1 MARPYL
7 SVLNAEEIERIKEAS
22 MDILQHTGLKMDYAP
37 ARDLL
42 RARGAKVEGEIV
54 FFPPRLVQ
62 EAVMSAPRGFRLYA
76 RNPARN
82 VSIGDGNPVFV
93 PGYGAPFI
101 TSISGAKRKAVYEDF
116 VQLARLAGASPN
128 MDITGGVLVEPHDIP
143 EKHRHQQML
152 YACLSNSDKPFMGS
166 ATGAEHA
173 RDSLAM
179 AATLF
184 EDDDERPSRPVMIT
198 LINSLTPLMYDA
210 RMAGA
215 LMEYATAGQPLII
228 ASLGMAGSTMPA
240 TLASVLSLQNAEVL
254 AGITLAQV
262 VREGTPVVYGSVSSI
277 TEMRYGSLSI
287 GAPEGAWIIAA
298 AAQIAHSYGLP
309 CRAGGSL
316 TDSKLP
322 DAQAASES
330 MMNMLT
336 TGLAG
341 VDVILHAAGI
351 LESYVS
357 MSLEKFVL
365 DDEACSAVK
374 RFLRGADI
382 NKDTLAGGLIHDIGP
397 GGEFLSTEHT
407 YRHFRSEFW
416 QSPLAERGSYDQWR
430 LEGTR
435 TALTRAQLRLQ
446 EILGNYQ
453 VPPLPEKVEKRL
465 RERAAR

>member
-1 MARPYL
+1 MAAPSL
-7 SVLNAEEIERIKEAS
+7 SVLNAKEIEQIKDAS
-22 MDILQHTGLKMDYAP
+22 MDILQHTGVKMDYAS
-37 ARDLL
+37 ARDVL

-76 RNPARN
+76 RNPAKN

-101 TSISGAKRKAVYEDF
+101 TSVDGAKRKAVYEDF
-116 VQLARLAGASPN
+116 VQLVRLAGASSN
-128 MDITGGVLVEPHDIP
+128 MDITGGVLVEPNDIP

-152 YACLSNSDKPFMGS
+152 YACLANSDKPFMGS

-184 EDDDERPSRPVMIT
+184 EDDGDRPSQPVMIT
-198 LINSLTPLMYDA
+198 LINSLSPLMYDA

-215 LMEYATAGQPLII
+215 LMEYAAAGQPLII

-240 TLASVLSLQNAEVL
+240 TLASVLSVQNAEVL

-262 VREGTPVVYGSVSSI
+262 VREGTPVVYGSASSI

-336 TGLAG
+336 AGLAG

-374 RFLRGADI
+374 RILRGGDV
-382 NKDTLAGGLIHDIGP
+382 NKDTLAVGLIHDIGP
-397 GGEFLSTEHT
+397 GGEFLSAEHT
-407 YRHFRSEFW
+407 YGHFRSEFW

-435 TALTRAQLRLQ
+435 TALVRAQIRLQ
-446 EILGNYQ
+446 QILESYQ
-453 VPPLPEKVEKRL
+453 APPLPKKVEKRL
-465 RERAAR
+465 RESAAR